1 MTSTFKRILVGK
13 PLASSEQEHQ
23 ALGKPTALAVFA
35 SDAISSTAY
44 ATEEILFVLLAA
56 ASFPETHKYLV
67 PMALVAVL
75 LLAVVSASYRQTIYA
90 YPDGGG
96 AYVVSRE
103 NISQNAALVAGASL
117 LVDYTLTVAVS
128 VSSGVLAIGSAFDF
142 NDNTQ
147 LRVGLALGFVLLM
160 ALGNLRGLKE
170 AGRLFAIPTYAYTLI
185 LGALI
190 GYGIYRIGFHHL
202 GTIPGNDAKAR
213 HFAEEHGADVAS
225 LTGSVGLLLL
235 LRAFS
240 SGAVVLAGVEAMSN
254 GVPAFRDPKSKNAAQ
269 TLTMM
274 AVILGTMTLGMSY
287 LSSHLHPVFEE
298 GGETVLSQLGGA
310 IFGNGTVLYYVLQ
323 FATFGILILAANT
336 AYAGFPQLSSN
347 IAKDG
352 FLPRQLANRG
362 DRLVFSNGVLILSG
376 MAAVLIVVFRAEV
389 SALIPL
395 YAVGVFVGF
404 TLSQFGM
411 VRHHLRLREKNWR
424 RSLLINGLGCAMA
437 GVVLVVVV
445 VSKFTEGAWIPV
457 IVIPAIVVLLKGI
470 NRHYATMD
478 AFLDAPEDEKV
489 RRRTHTVVVLVGRVN
504 RGSLMALAYAR
515 SLNPDRLVAVTVV
528 SNAEEQER
536 ITGQWEKHRIPVELQ
551 TLYSPYRELSRPI
564 LRYVD
569 ELDDRY
575 GDDFVTVVV
584 PEFALR
590 HWWQQLLH
598 NQSALILRTRL
609 RGRPN
614 TVVTSVP
621 FHVTKSG
628 DVTFGET
635 NPDALVAQGPAHTR
649 WRNGDPSTED
659 RDGQRTGRPR

>member
-1 MTSTFKRILVGK
+1 MASIVKRILVGK
-13 PLASSEQEHQ
+13 PLASTEQEHQ

-56 ASFPETHKYLV
+56 ATFPETHRYLV
-67 PMALVAVL
+67 PMALVSVF
-75 LLAVVSASYRQTIYA
+75 LLAVVATSYRQTIFA

-103 NISQNAALVAGASL
+103 NLGQTAALVAGASL

-128 VSSGVLAIGSAFDF
+128 VSSGVLAIGSAFHF
-142 NDNTQ
+142 NDQVQ
-147 LRVGLALGFVLLM
+147 LRVGLALFFVALM
-160 ALGNLRGLKE
+160 AVGNLRGLKE
-170 AGRLFAIPTYAYTLI
+170 AGRVFAVPTYLYTAL
-185 LGALI
+185 LAGLI
-190 GYGIYRIGFHHL
+190 GYGIYKIGFQDL
-202 GTIPGNDAKAR
+202 GTIAGNEEKAR
-213 HFAEEHGADVAS
+213 HFAEEQGADVAK

-254 GVPAFRDPKSKNAAQ
+254 GVPAFKAPKSKHAAQ
-269 TLTMM
+269 TLMMM
-274 AVILGTMTLGMSY
+274 AVILGLATLGVGY

-298 GGETVLSQLGGA
+298 GGDTVLSQMGGA
-310 IFGNGTVLYYVLQ
+310 IFGKGSVLYYGLQ

-336 AYAGFPQLSSN
+336 AYNGFPQLSSN
-347 IAKDG
+347 IARDG
-352 FLPRQLANRG
+352 YLPRQLANRG

-376 MAAVLIVVFRAEV
+376 MAALLIVVFRAEV

-411 VRHHLRLREKNWR
+411 VKHHLRLREAGWR
-424 RSLLINGLGCAMA
+424 WGLAINGLGTVMT
-437 GVVLVVVV
+437 GVVLLVVI
-445 VSKFTEGAWIPV
+445 VSKFTQGAWIPV
-457 IVIPAIVVLLKGI
+457 LVIPAIVALLLGI
-470 NRHYATMD
+470 NRHYREMD
-478 AFLDAPEDEKV
+478 GLLEVEPHEKV
-489 RRRTHTVVVLVGRVN
+489 RRRTNTVIVLVGRIT
-504 RGSLMALAYAR
+504 RGSLTAIAYAR

-528 SNAEEQER
+528 SSPEEQDR
-536 ITGQWEKHRIPVELQ
+536 IVRDWESHQIPVELV

-569 ELDDRY
+569 DLDDQHD
-575 GDDFVTVVV
+575 DDFVTVVV
-584 PEFALR
+584 PEFTLE

-598 NQSALILRTRL
+598 NQSALVLRTRL
-609 RGRPN
+609 RNRPN

-621 FHVTKSG
+621 FHV
-628 DVTFGET
+628 
-635 NPDALVAQGPAHTR
+635 
-649 WRNGDPSTED
+649 D
-659 RDGQRTGRPR
+659 RRSAGRPFVPLGGPPGPEAPVALEEGGHL

>member
-1 MTSTFKRILVGK
+1 MASIFKRILVGK

-56 ASFPETHKYLV
+56 ATFPQTHKYLV
-67 PMALVAVL
+67 PMAVVSVF
-75 LLAVVSASYRQTIYA
+75 LLAVVATSYRQTIHA

-103 NISQNAALVAGASL
+103 NIGQTAALVAGASL

-128 VSSGVLAIGSAFDF
+128 VSSGVLAIGSAFQF
-142 NDNTQ
+142 NDDTN
-147 LRVGLALGFVLLM
+147 LRIGLALGFVALM

-170 AGRLFAIPTYAYTLI
+170 AGRLFAVPTYAYTLL
-185 LGALI
+185 LGGLI
-190 GYGIYRIGFHHL
+190 GYGIYRIGFQDL
-202 GTIPGNDAKAR
+202 GTIPGNEEVAR
-213 HFAEEHGADVAS
+213 EFAEEQGADVAA

-254 GVPAFRDPKSKNAAQ
+254 GVPAFRSPKSKNASQ
-269 TLTMM
+269 TLMMM
-274 AVILGTMTLGMSY
+274 AFILGVSTLGVGY
-287 LSSHLHPVFEE
+287 LSSKLHPVFEE
-298 GGETVLSQLGGA
+298 GGDTVLSQLGGA
-310 IFGNGTVLYYVLQ
+310 IFGDGSVLYYVLQ

-336 AYAGFPQLSSN
+336 AFAGFPQLSSN
-347 IAKDG
+347 IASDG

-376 MAAVLIVVFRAEV
+376 MAALLIVVFKADV

-411 VRHHLRLREKNWR
+411 CRHHLRLREPGWQ
-424 RSLLINGLGCAMA
+424 RSLIINGLGCAMT
-437 GVVLVVVV
+437 GIVLVVVI

-457 IVIPAIVVLLKGI
+457 VVIPLIVALLKAI
-470 NRHYATMD
+470 HRHYRSMD
-478 AFLDAPEDEKV
+478 ELLKAEPHEKV
-489 RRRTHTVVVLVGRVN
+489 RRRTNTVIVLVGKVTK
-504 RGSLMALAYAR
+504 GSLTAIAYAR

-528 SNAEEQER
+528 SNPEEQER
-536 ITGQWEKHRIPVELQ
+536 IAGQWEDHEIPVELV

-569 ELDDRY
+569 DLDDRHD
-575 GDDFVTVVV
+575 DDFVTVVV
-584 PEFALR
+584 PEFALD

-598 NQSALILRTRL
+598 NQSALVLRTRL
-609 RGRPN
+609 RSRPN

-621 FHVTKSG
+621 FHIEGGRVAVSEAPKG
-628 DVTFGET
+628 
-635 NPDALVAQGPAHTR
+635 PDA
-649 WRNGDPSTED
+649 ED
-659 RDGQRTGRPR
+659 EKGRTTPV

>member
-1 MTSTFKRILVGK
+1 MASTFKRILVGK
-13 PLASSEQEHQ
+13 PMASSEQDHQ

-56 ASFPETHKYLV
+56 ATFPQTHKYLV
-67 PMALVAVL
+67 PMAIVAVF
-75 LLAVVSASYRQTIYA
+75 LLAVVSISYRQTIFA

-103 NISQNAALVAGASL
+103 NISQTAALVAGASL

-128 VSSGVLAIGSAFDF
+128 VSSGVLAIGSAFHF
-142 NDNTQ
+142 NDNST
-147 LRVGLALGFVLLM
+147 LRVGLALFFVGLM

-170 AGRLFAIPTYAYTLI
+170 AGQVFAVPTYLYTVVLGGLIAY
-185 LGALI
+185 GV
-190 GYGIYRIGFHHL
+190 YKVGFQHM
-202 GTIPGNDAKAR
+202 GSIPGNQAKAR
-213 HFAEEHGADVAS
+213 HFAQEQGADVAK

-254 GVPAFRDPKSKNAAQ
+254 GVPAFKKPKSKNAAT

-274 AVILGTMTLGMSY
+274 ALILGVMTLGISY

-298 GGETVLSQLGGA
+298 GGDTVLSQLGGA
-310 IFGNGTVLYYVLQ
+310 VFGQGSVLYYVLQ

-336 AYAGFPQLSSN
+336 AFNGFPQLSSN
-347 IAKDG
+347 IASDG
-352 FLPRQLANRG
+352 YLPRQLANRG

-376 MAAVLIVVFRAEV
+376 MAALLIVVFKADV

-411 VRHHLRLREKNWR
+411 VRHHLRLKEPKWR
-424 RSLLINGLGCAMA
+424 QGLVVNGLGCFMT
-437 GVVLVVVV
+437 GVVLLVVI

-457 IVIPAIVVLLKGI
+457 LVIPLIVLLLKGI
-470 NRHYATMD
+470 HRHYVHMD
-478 AFLDAPEDEKV
+478 ERMAVAPDEMV
-489 RRRTHTVVVLVGRVN
+489 RRRTNTVIVLVGRITK
-504 RGSLMALAYAR
+504 GSLTAIAYAR
-515 SLNPDRLVAVTVV
+515 SLNPDRLVAVSVV
-528 SNAEEQER
+528 SNPEEQER
-536 ITGQWEKHRIPVELQ
+536 IIDQWESHKIPVELQ

-569 ELDDRY
+569 DLDNAYD
-575 GDDFVTVVV
+575 DDFVTVIV
-584 PEFALR
+584 PEFALD

-598 NQSALILRTRL
+598 NQSALVLRTRL
-609 RGRPN
+609 RSRPN

-621 FHVTKSG
+621 FHVDTHRRPSLEDLG
-628 DVTFGET
+628 ADRET
-635 NPDALVAQGPAHTR
+635 ANAASSRPAPGLTDAGGPEQ
-649 WRNGDPSTED
+649 GDPEMPST
-659 RDGQRTGRPR
+659 